1 MGFEKDAH
9 IPNLL
14 AFSPQTAFHN
24 DPAYIAGKIILQ
36 DKASCFP
43 AVILDPPANEDTVVI
58 DATAA
63 PGNKTSHLSA
73 LMKNK
78 GKLYAFERDKKR
90 FGTLTTM
97 LARAGCNNVETV
109 NLDFLTVDP
118 CDPTYRNVTHILLD
132 PSCSGSGIVNR
143 LDHLLETEPEIEGEQ
158 ADRLTKLAAFQ
169 VMMVKHAMRCNS
181 WCPKNCVLDM

>member
-1 MGFEKDAH
+1 MGFTKDAH

-24 DPAYIAGKIILQ
+24 DPAYTSGKIILQ

-43 AVILDPPANEDTVVI
+43 AVILDPPARDDTVVI

-78 GKLYAFERDKKR
+78 GKVRKVRQQISLSD
-90 FGTLTTM
+90 
-97 LARAGCNNVETV
+97 
-109 NLDFLTVDP
+109 
-118 CDPTYRNVTHILLD
+118 
-132 PSCSGSGIVNR
+132 
-143 LDHLLETEPEIEGEQ
+143 
-158 ADRLTKLAAFQ
+158 
-169 VMMVKHAMRCNS
+169 
-181 WCPKNCVLDM
+181 VLIH

>member
-1 MGFEKDAH
+1 MSSPNTSLCSCQYASFFPRRSPNITIRSGFFSRQPFRIRVSQSHVRRMRVVFIRFFLLMSFRMGFEKDAH

-78 GKLYAFERDKKR
+78 GKVRK
-90 FGTLTTM
+90 
-97 LARAGCNNVETV
+97 V
-109 NLDFLTVDP
+109 
-118 CDPTYRNVTHILLD
+118 YR
-132 PSCSGSGIVNR
+132 
-143 LDHLLETEPEIEGEQ
+143 
-158 ADRLTKLAAFQ
+158 TKLDCLTCSPASSTPSKGTRNALG
-169 VMMVKHAMRCNS
+169 HSLRCL
-181 WCPKNCVLDM
+181 PVLAVTTWKQ